1 MQNTE
6 ESLTQTQKRFK
17 RLFEYDVS
25 EKSDKKGN
33 FTYLSW
39 TDAWQIINE
48 QCNQIDYEIHD
59 DIVYPDETVEVRVTV
74 RIDGVSHDG
83 CQ

>member
-1 MQNTE
+1 MENTE

-25 EKSDKKGN
+25 EKSHKKGN

-48 QCNQIDYEIHD
+48 QCNQIDYEIHA
-59 DIVYPDETVEVRVTV
+59 DIV
-74 RIDGVSHDG
+74 
-83 CQ
+83 